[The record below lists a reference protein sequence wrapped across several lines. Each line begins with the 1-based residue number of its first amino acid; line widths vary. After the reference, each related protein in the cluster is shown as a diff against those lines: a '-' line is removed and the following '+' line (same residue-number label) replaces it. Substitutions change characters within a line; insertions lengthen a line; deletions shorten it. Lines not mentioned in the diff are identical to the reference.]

1 MRRAITAAVMALAL
15 LVPAAGAQAAGIP
28 LSGMVAEPLDT
39 TQVGAQTR
47 FHFHVNLGGDDHIKD
62 FTTRLPLGLAFNT
75 DTTQCTQAQFDPPGN
90 SEPETCP
97 ASSQVGTTTV
107 QLDLTPLPP
116 LLEVPQT
123 VEGKI
128 YFLEPAGP
136 GGLPRLGIVLRPD
149 AGPPQRQIGE
159 ARINPQLGV
168 FETVIEDFPRQADGI
183 DIRINSLDIILAQ
196 AFIKNPLTCGTK
208 TSNFLITSYEEPNT
222 TSIGAAS
229 YNVTGCAPARPS
241 GACDTKLLTLAGT
254 AGRDVIRGTPRRDVI
269 NGFGGHDVIRGLGA
283 GDVICGGKGN
293 DQIFGGRGR
302 DKLIGGPGVD
312 TLRGGAGR
320 DKLIG
325 GPGNDRERQ

>member
-1 MRRAITAAVMALAL
+1 MRRAITVAVLALAL
-15 LVPAAGAQAAGIP
+15 LVPVAGAQAAGIP

-39 TQVGAQTR
+39 TQAGAQTR

-75 DTTQCTQAQFDPPGN
+75 DTTQCTQAQFDAGDDTN
-90 SEPETCP
+90 CP

-107 QLDLTPLPP
+107 KLH
-116 LLEVPQT
+116 LELGVSVPET
-123 VEGKI
+123 VNGRI
-128 YFLEPAGP
+128 YFLEPPSG
-136 GGLPRLGIVLRPD
+136 GGLPRLGILLKPSPP
-149 AGPPQRQIGE
+149 AEPQRQIGE

-168 FETVIEDFPRQADGI
+168 FETVIENFPTNANGI
-183 DIRINSLDIILAQ
+183 PIRINSLDIILAQ

-222 TSIGAAS
+222 TSIGGAS
-229 YNVTGCAPARPS
+229 YNVTGCAPDRPS

-269 NGFGGHDVIRGLGA
+269 NGFGGNDVIRGLGA
-283 GDVICGGKGN
+283 GDILCGGKGN
-293 DQIFGGRGR
+293 DQVFGGAGR

-325 GPGNDRERQ
+325 GPGKDRERQ

>member
-1 MRRAITAAVMALAL
+1 MGLAL

-39 TQVGAQTR
+39 TQAGAQTR

-75 DTTQCTQAQFDPPGN
+75 DTTQCTQAQFDAGN
-90 SEPETCP
+90 DTNCP

-107 QLDLTPLPP
+107 KLDLEPILGMPV
-116 LLEVPQT
+116 VPET
-123 VEGKI
+123 VNGRI
-128 YFLEPAGP
+128 YFLEPASA
-136 GGLPRLGIVLRPD
+136 GGLPRLGILLKPS
-149 AGPPQRQIGE
+149 PPAEEQRQIGE
-159 ARINPQLGV
+159 ARINTQLGV
-168 FETVIEDFPRQADGI
+168 FETVIENFPTSASGI
-183 DIRINSLDIILAQ
+183 PIRINSLDIILAQ

-222 TSIGAAS
+222 TSIGGAS
-229 YNVTGCAPARPS
+229 YNVTGCAPDRPS

-269 NGFGGHDVIRGLGA
+269 NGFGGNDVIRGLGA
-283 GDVICGGKGN
+283 NDVICGGKGN
-293 DQIFGGRGR
+293 DQIFGGAGR
-302 DKLIGGPGVD
+302 DKLIGGPGRD

-320 DKLIG
+320 DRLIG

>member
-15 LVPAAGAQAAGIP
+15 LVPAAGVQAAGIP

-39 TQVGAQTR
+39 TQVGEQTR
-47 FHFHVNLGGDDHIKD
+47 FHFHVNLGGDDHIND

-75 DTTQCTQAQFDPPGN
+75 DTTQCTQAQFDA
-90 SEPETCP
+90 EPETCP

-107 QLDLTPLPP
+107 KLTAGALP
-116 LLEVPQT
+116 ET
-123 VEGKI
+123 ATGKI
-128 YFLEPAGP
+128 YFLAPAG
-136 GGLPRLGIVLRPD
+136 GAGSLPRLGIILRPGGG
-149 AGPPQRQIGE
+149 APPARQIGE
-159 ARINPQLGV
+159 ARLNTQLGV
-168 FETVIEDFPRQADGI
+168 FETVIENFPTTAGTSPPFSLVP
-183 DIRINSLDIILAQ
+183 IRINSLDIILAQ

-229 YNVTGCAPARPS
+229 YNVTGCAPDRPS

-269 NGFGGHDVIRGLGA
+269 NGFGGNDVIRGLGA
-283 GDVICGGKGN
+283 GDILCGGKGN
-293 DQIFGGRGR
+293 DQVLGGAGR

-320 DKLIG
+320 DRLIG